1 MSFTPPVGAAT
12 GSTRGLL
19 RLSGDLS
26 GTADSPT
33 VPALASKLNT
43 AEKGAVNGVAML
55 DSAGKVPSSQLEIPF
70 PVTSVATKTGDV
82 TLAKADVGLSNVDNT
97 SDANKPI
104 SSATQTAL
112 DGKASSVHTHPIADV
127 TNLQSSL
134 DAKADASAT
143 TTALAGKAS
152 TVHTHAISD
161 VTNLQTSLDG
171 KAAASHTHTASQI
184 SDSTTVGR
192 AVLTAADATAA
203 QSALAIANTVQV
215 VGSFAEVTSPVYGT
229 LYVVRA

>member
-33 VPALASKLNT
+33 VPALASKVNT
-43 AEKGAVNGVAML
+43 SEKGAANGIATL
-55 DSAGKVPSSQLEIPF
+55 DSGGKVPSSQLEIPF
-70 PVTSVATKTGDV
+70 PVTSVAGQTGAVVLTKN
-82 TLAKADVGLSNVDNT
+82 DVGLSNVDNT
-97 SDANKPI
+97 SDANKPL
-104 SSATQTAL
+104 SSAAQTAL

-134 DAKADASAT
+134 DAKAPASHAH
-143 TTALAGKAS
+143 TAL
-152 TVHTHAISD
+152 
-161 VTNLQTSLDG
+161 
-171 KAAASHTHTASQI
+171 QI

-192 AVLTAADATAA
+192 AVLTATDAAAA

>member
-1 MSFTPPVGAAT
+1 MSFIPPIGAAT
-12 GSTRGLL
+12 SSTRGLVKL
-19 RLSGDLS
+19 AGDLA

-33 VPALASKLNT
+33 VPGLASKLDSS
-43 AEKGAVNGVAML
+43 EKGAVNGVATL
-55 DSAGKVPSSQLEIPF
+55 DSGGKLTSAQVTF
-70 PVTSVATKTGDV
+70 PVTSVASKTGDV

-104 SSATQTAL
+104 SSATQSAL
-112 DGKASSVHTHPIADV
+112 DGKASSVHTHAIADV

-143 TTALAGKAS
+143 TAALAGKAA
-152 TVHTHAISD
+152 T
-161 VTNLQTSLDG
+161 
-171 KAAASHTHTASQI
+171 SHTHTASQI

-192 AVLTAADATAA
+192 AVLTATDAAAA

-215 VGSFAEVTSPVYGT
+215 VGSFAEVTSGGYGKHT
-229 LYVVRA
+229 VADQRHAGDVTALLQCRADALTP

>member
-1 MSFTPPVGAAT
+1 MSFIPPIGAAT
-12 GSTRGLL
+12 SSTRGLVKL
-19 RLSGDLS
+19 AGDLA
-26 GTADSPT
+26 GTADLPT
-33 VPALASKLNT
+33 VPGLSSKLDSS
-43 AEKGAVNGVAML
+43 EKGAANGVATL
-55 DSAGKVPSSQLEIPF
+55 DSGGKLTSAQVTF
-70 PVTSVATKTGDV
+70 PVTSVASKTGDV

-112 DGKASSVHTHPIADV
+112 DSKAAAVHTHPIADV

-134 DAKADASAT
+134 DAKADASTT

-161 VTNLQTSLDG
+161 VTNLQTTLDG

-192 AVLTAADATAA
+192 AVLTATDAAAA

-215 VGSFAEVTSPVYGT
+215 VDSFAEVTTPVYGT

>member
-1 MSFTPPVGAAT
+1 MSFIPPIGAAT
-12 GSTRGLL
+12 SSTRGLVKL
-19 RLSGDLS
+19 AGDLA

-33 VPALASKLNT
+33 VPGLASKLDSS
-43 AEKGAVNGVAML
+43 EKGAVNGVATL
-55 DSAGKVPSSQLEIPF
+55 DSGGKLTSAQVTF
-70 PVTSVATKTGDV
+70 PVTSVASKTGDV

-104 SSATQTAL
+104 SSATQSAL
-112 DGKASSVHTHPIADV
+112 DGKASSVHTHAIADV

-143 TTALAGKAS
+143 TAALAGKAA
-152 TVHTHAISD
+152 T
-161 VTNLQTSLDG
+161 
-171 KAAASHTHTASQI
+171 SHTHTASQI

-192 AVLTAADATAA
+192 AVLTATDAAAA